1 MLAAGRDPQIYSP
14 KPEEFIPER
23 WLDKTK
29 ENTQLPMIHF
39 GSGSH
44 RCLREHLSMLESTV
58 MLSLLLHHIDWE
70 LVNGRSSVE
79 DLQQNILIYPAD
91 GMPVRFSFRK

>member
-1 MLAAGRDPQIYSP
+1 
-14 KPEEFIPER
+14 
-23 WLDKTK
+23 
-29 ENTQLPMIHF
+29 MIHF

-44 RCLREHLSMLESTV
+44 RCLGEQLSMVESTV
-58 MLSLLLHHIDWE
+58 MLSLLLHHFDWE

-91 GMPVRFSFRK
+91 GMPIRFNLRK